1 MTVSIQLPTSAGTLE
16 SVTLMAGPKNESAA
30 GGQWS
35 RIGYAAAHV
44 VCDPLAD
51 IDPWIDT
58 AVDWDR
64 TLAYREYLWSIGLG
78 VAEAMDT
85 AQRGMGLSW
94 DTSLELVQ
102 RSMEIARSGGHLI
115 ASGAGTDHLAI
126 TPATTVDDVIAAYE
140 MQCEAI
146 EATGSRVI
154 LMASRALTAVAKGP
168 EDYARVYARVLGGLK
183 QPAILHW
190 LGEMFD
196 PALQGYWGSDDHMS
210 AMDTCLEILQDNA
223 ANIDGI
229 KISLLSAEKEIHMRN
244 HLPEGVKMY
253 TGDDFNY
260 PDLIQGDEQG
270 FSHALLGIFDPIAGA
285 AARALTALG
294 AGDNK
299 AYRDAFDPTVP
310 LSRHIFKAPTRF
322 YKTGVVFM
330 AYLNGHQDHFTMVG
344 GQESTRSTV
353 HLAELIK
360 LANDAQL
367 FTDPEDAVRRAR
379 SVFAARG
386 VEICP

>member
-1 MTVSIQLPTSAGTLE
+1 M
-16 SVTLMAGPKNESAA
+16 SVTIKLPVNGGALEPVTLLAGPRPAAA
-30 GGQWS
+30 GGQWN

-51 IDPWIDT
+51 NDPWIDT

-94 DTSLELVQ
+94 ETSLELVQ
-102 RSMEIARSGGHLI
+102 RSMEMAKSGGHLI
-115 ASGAGTDHLAI
+115 ASGAGTDHLDI
-126 TPATTVDDVIAAYE
+126 TPELTIDDVIAAYE

-154 LMASRALTAVAKGP
+154 LMASRALTAVATGP
-168 EDYARVYARVLGGLK
+168 DDYAKVYARVLGGLK

-196 PALQGYWGSDDHMS
+196 PALKGYWGSDDHMT
-210 AMDTCLEILQDNA
+210 AMATCLEILKDNA

-229 KISLLSAEKEIHMRN
+229 KISLLSADKEIHMRN
-244 HLPEGVKMY
+244 RLPEGVKMY

-260 PDLIQGDEQG
+260 PDLIQGDEDG
-270 FSHALLGIFDPIAGA
+270 YSHALLGIFDPIAGA
-285 AARALTALG
+285 AARALSALG
-294 AGDNK
+294 AGDNA
-299 AYRDAFDPTVP
+299 AYRQAFDPTVP
-310 LSRHIFKAPTRF
+310 LSRHIFKAPTRY

-344 GQESTRSTV
+344 GQESTRSTL
-353 HLAELIK
+353 HLAELIR

-367 FTDPEDAVRRAR
+367 FTDPEDAARRANA
-379 SVFAARG
+379 VFAARG
-386 VEICP
+386 VEILV

>member
-1 MTVSIQLPTSAGTLE
+1 MPVTIKLPASTGSMEALTLQ
-16 SVTLMAGPKNESAA
+16 AGPRPAA
-30 GGQWS
+30 ADGQWN

-64 TLAYREYLWSIGLG
+64 TLAYRDYLWSIGLG

-94 DTSLELVQ
+94 ETSLELVQ
-102 RSMEIARSGGHLI
+102 RSMEIAKSGGHLI
-115 ASGAGTDHLAI
+115 ASGAGTDHLEI
-126 TPATTVDDVIAAYE
+126 TPDLTLDDVIAAYE

-154 LMASRALTAVAKGP
+154 LMASRALTAVASGP
-168 EDYARVYARVLGGLK
+168 DDYAKVYARVLGGLK

-196 PALQGYWGSDDHMS
+196 PALKGYWGSDDHMT
-210 AMDTCLEILQDNA
+210 AMSTCLEILKDNA
-223 ANIDGI
+223 SCIDGI

-244 HLPEGVKMY
+244 RLPEGVKMY

-260 PDLIQGDEQG
+260 PELIQGDEDG

-285 AARALTALG
+285 AARALSALG
-294 AGDNK
+294 AGDNT
-299 AYRDAFDPTVP
+299 AYRQAFDPTVP
-310 LSRHIFKAPTRF
+310 LSRHIFKAPTRY

-330 AYLNGHQDHFTMVG
+330 AYLNAHQDHFTMVG
-344 GQESTRSTV
+344 GQESTRSTL
-353 HLAELIK
+353 HLAELMR

-367 FTDPEDAVRRAR
+367 FTDPDDVARRA
-379 SVFAARG
+379 SAVFSARG
-386 VEICP
+386 VEILS

>member
-1 MTVSIQLPTSAGTLE
+1 MA
-16 SVTLMAGPKNESAA
+16 VTLTLPDISGRLEPVELVAGDAPAPPEGRWN
-30 GGQWS
+30 

-51 IDPWIDT
+51 NDPWID
-58 AVDWDR
+58 AAIDWDR

-85 AQRGMGLSW
+85 AQRGMGLDWS
-94 DTSLELVQ
+94 TSLELVQ
-102 RSMEIARSGGHLI
+102 RSVAMARSGGHLI
-115 ASGAGTDHLAI
+115 ASGAGTDHLLPDPGL
-126 TPATTVDDVIAAYE
+126 TLDDVIAAYE

-154 LMASRALTAVAKGP
+154 LMASRALTTLARSP
-168 EDYARVYARVLGGLK
+168 EDYARVYARVLGGLQ

-196 PALQGYWGSDDHMS
+196 PALTGYWGSDDHMT
-210 AMDTCLEILQDNA
+210 AMSTCVQILQDNA
-223 ANIDGI
+223 AKVDGI
-229 KISLLSAEKEIHMRN
+229 KISLLSAAKEIHMRN

-260 PDLIQGDEQG
+260 PDLIQGDAQG
-270 FSHALLGIFDPIAGA
+270 YSHALLGIFDPIAGA
-285 AARALTALG
+285 AARALGALSVNDQ
-294 AGDNK
+294 AT
-299 AYRDAFDPTVP
+299 YREALDPTVP

-344 GQESTRSTV
+344 GQESARSTL
-353 HLAELIK
+353 HLAQLIR
-360 LANDAQL
+360 LANEARL
-367 FTDPEDAVRRAR
+367 FTDADETARRAR
-379 SVFAARG
+379 AVFATRG
-386 VEICP
+386 LEI

>member
-1 MTVSIQLPTSAGTLE
+1 M
-16 SVTLMAGPKNESAA
+16 SVTIKLPASTGSMEALTLHAGPRPAA
-30 GGQWS
+30 ADGQWN

-64 TLAYREYLWSIGLG
+64 TLAYRDYLWSIGLG

-102 RSMEIARSGGHLI
+102 RSMEMAKSGGHLI
-115 ASGAGTDHLAI
+115 ASGAGTDHLEI
-126 TPATTVDDVIAAYE
+126 TPDLTLDDVIAAYE

-154 LMASRALTAVAKGP
+154 LMASRALTAVASGP
-168 EDYARVYARVLGGLK
+168 DDYAKVYARVLGGLK

-196 PALQGYWGSDDHMS
+196 PALKGYWGSDDHMT
-210 AMDTCLEILQDNA
+210 AMSTCLEILKDNA
-223 ANIDGI
+223 SCIDGI

-244 HLPEGVKMY
+244 RLPEGVKMY

-260 PDLIQGDEQG
+260 PELIQGDEDG

-285 AARALTALG
+285 AARALSALG
-294 AGDNK
+294 AGDNT
-299 AYRDAFDPTVP
+299 AYRQAFDPTVP
-310 LSRHIFKAPTRF
+310 LSRHIFKAPTRY

-330 AYLNGHQDHFTMVG
+330 AYLNAHQDHFTMVG
-344 GQESTRSTV
+344 GQESTRSTL
-353 HLAELIK
+353 HLAELMR

-367 FTDPEDAVRRAR
+367 FTDPEDVARRA
-379 SVFAARG
+379 SAVFSARG
-386 VEICP
+386 VEILS

>member
-1 MTVSIQLPTSAGTLE
+1 MSVTIKLPTSDGSMEAITLQ
-16 SVTLMAGPKNESAA
+16 AGPRPAPA
-30 GGQWS
+30 DGQWN

-94 DTSLELVQ
+94 ETSLELVQ

-115 ASGAGTDHLAI
+115 ASGAGTDHLEI
-126 TPATTVDDVIAAYE
+126 TPDLTIDDVIAAYE

-154 LMASRALTAVAKGP
+154 LMASRALTAVASGP
-168 EDYARVYARVLGGLK
+168 DDYAKVYARVLGGLK

-196 PALQGYWGSDDHMS
+196 PALKGYWGSDDHMT
-210 AMDTCLEILQDNA
+210 AMSTCLEILKDNA

-244 HLPEGVKMY
+244 RLPEGVKMY

-260 PDLIQGDEQG
+260 PDLIQGDDDG

-285 AARALTALG
+285 AARALSALG
-294 AGDNK
+294 AGNSA
-299 AYRDAFDPTVP
+299 AYREAFDPTVP
-310 LSRHIFKAPTRF
+310 LSRHIFKAPTRY
-322 YKTGVVFM
+322 YKTGVVFT

-344 GQESTRSTV
+344 GQESTRSTL
-353 HLAELIK
+353 HLAELMR

-367 FTDPEDAVRRAR
+367 FTDPEDVARRA
-379 SVFAARG
+379 SAVFSARG
-386 VEICP
+386 VEILA

>member
-1 MTVSIQLPTSAGTLE
+1 MEALTLH
-16 SVTLMAGPKNESAA
+16 AGPRPAA
-30 GGQWS
+30 ADGQWN

-64 TLAYREYLWSIGLG
+64 TLAYRDYLWSIGLG

-102 RSMEIARSGGHLI
+102 RSMEMAKSGGHLI
-115 ASGAGTDHLAI
+115 ASGAGTDHLEI
-126 TPATTVDDVIAAYE
+126 TPDLTLDDVIAAYE

-154 LMASRALTAVAKGP
+154 LMASRALTAVASGP
-168 EDYARVYARVLGGLK
+168 DDYAKVYARVLGGLK

-196 PALQGYWGSDDHMS
+196 PALKGYWGSDDHMT
-210 AMDTCLEILQDNA
+210 AMSTCLEILKDNA
-223 ANIDGI
+223 SCIDGI

-244 HLPEGVKMY
+244 RLPEGVKMY

-260 PDLIQGDEQG
+260 PELIQGDEDG

-285 AARALTALG
+285 AARALSALG
-294 AGDNK
+294 AGDNT
-299 AYRDAFDPTVP
+299 AYRQAFDPTVP
-310 LSRHIFKAPTRF
+310 LSRHIFKAPTRY

-330 AYLNGHQDHFTMVG
+330 AYLNAHQDHFTMVG
-344 GQESTRSTV
+344 GQESTRSTL
-353 HLAELIK
+353 HLAELMR

-367 FTDPEDAVRRAR
+367 FTDPEDVARRA
-379 SVFAARG
+379 SAVFSARG
-386 VEICP
+386 VEILS

>member
-1 MTVSIQLPTSAGTLE
+1 MSVTINLPTAGGGLQAL
-16 SVTLMAGPKNESAA
+16 SLVAGPAPVAA
-30 GGQWS
+30 SGQWN

-102 RSMEIARSGGHLI
+102 RSMEIAKAGGHLI
-115 ASGAGTDHLAI
+115 ASGAGTDHLVI
-126 TPATTVDDVIAAYE
+126 TPATTIDDVIAAYE
-140 MQCEAI
+140 FQCEAI

-154 LMASRALTAVAKGP
+154 LMASRALAAVASGP
-168 EDYARVYARVLGGLK
+168 EDYARVYSRVLAGLK

-196 PALQGYWGSDDHMS
+196 PALQGYWGSDDHMI
-210 AMDTCLEILQDNA
+210 AMSTCLEVLQDNA

-244 HLPEGVKMY
+244 HLPDGVKMY

-260 PDLIQGDEQG
+260 PDLIEGDEQG

-285 AARALTALG
+285 AARALSALG
-294 AGDNK
+294 AGDN
-299 AYRDAFDPTVP
+299 AAFRAAFEPTVP

-353 HLAELIK
+353 HLAELMR
-360 LANDAQL
+360 LANEAQL
-367 FTDPEDAVRRAR
+367 FTDPEATARRAHA
-379 SVFAARG
+379 VFAARG
-386 VEICP
+386 VEINS

>member
-1 MTVSIQLPTSAGTLE
+1 MSVTIKLPASNGTME
-16 SVTLMAGPKNESAA
+16 SVTLMSGPVPAA
-30 GGQWS
+30 ANGQWN

-44 VCDPLAD
+44 VCDPLANN
-51 IDPWIDT
+51 DPWVDAAI
-58 AVDWDR
+58 DWDR

-85 AQRGMGLSW
+85 AQRGMGLDW
-94 DTSLELVQ
+94 NTSLELVQ
-102 RSMEIARSGGHLI
+102 RSMALAKSGGHLI
-115 ASGAGTDHLAI
+115 ASGAGTDHLDLNSSL
-126 TPATTVDDVIAAYE
+126 TLGDVIAAYE

-168 EDYARVYARVLGGLK
+168 EDYARVYSHILGGLQ
-183 QPAILHW
+183 QPAIMHW

-196 PALQGYWGSDDHMS
+196 PALKGYWGSDDHMT
-210 AMDTCLEILQDNA
+210 AMSTCLEILQDNA
-223 ANIDGI
+223 EKIDGI
-229 KISLLSAEKEIHMRN
+229 KISLLSAEKEIYMRN

-260 PDLIQGDEQG
+260 PDLIQGDDDG
-270 FSHALLGIFDPIAGA
+270 YSHALLGIFDPIAGA
-285 AARALTALG
+285 AARALSALG
-294 AGDNK
+294 ANDTT
-299 AYRDAFDPTVP
+299 AYRSAFEPTVP

-330 AYLNGHQDHFTMVG
+330 AYLNGHQDHFTLVG
-344 GQESTRSTV
+344 GQESTRSTL
-353 HLAELIK
+353 HLAELIRM
-360 LANDAQL
+360 ANDAQL
-367 FTDPEDAVRRAR
+367 FTDAEDTARRVR

-386 VEICP
+386 VETQP

>member
-1 MTVSIQLPTSAGTLE
+1 MSVTIQLPVADGSLERITL
-16 SVTLMAGPKNESAA
+16 LAGPEPAA
-30 GGQWS
+30 ADGQWN

-51 IDPWIDT
+51 NDPWIDT

-94 DTSLELVQ
+94 ETSLELVQ
-102 RSMEIARSGGHLI
+102 RSMELANAGGHLI
-115 ASGAGTDHLAI
+115 ASGAGTDHLEI
-126 TPATTVDDVIAAYE
+126 TPDLTLDDVIAAYE

-154 LMASRALTAVAKGP
+154 LMASRALTAVASGP
-168 EDYARVYARVLGGLK
+168 EDYAKVYARVLGGLK

-196 PALQGYWGSDDHMS
+196 PALKGYWGSDDHMT
-210 AMDTCLEILQDNA
+210 AMGTCLEILKDNA
-223 ANIDGI
+223 DNIDGI
-229 KISLLSAEKEIHMRN
+229 KISLLSADKEIHMRN
-244 HLPEGVKMY
+244 RLPEGVKMY

-260 PDLIQGDEQG
+260 PDLIQGDEDG

-285 AARALTALG
+285 AARALSALG
-294 AGDNK
+294 AGDNA
-299 AYRDAFDPTVP
+299 AYRQAFDPTVP
-310 LSRHIFKAPTRF
+310 LSRHIFKAPTRY

-330 AYLNGHQDHFTMVG
+330 AYLNGHQNHFTMVG
-344 GQESTRSTV
+344 GQESTRSTL
-353 HLAELIK
+353 HLAELMR

-367 FTDPEDAVRRAR
+367 FTDPQEAARRA
-379 SVFAARG
+379 SAVFSARG
-386 VEICP
+386 VEILA